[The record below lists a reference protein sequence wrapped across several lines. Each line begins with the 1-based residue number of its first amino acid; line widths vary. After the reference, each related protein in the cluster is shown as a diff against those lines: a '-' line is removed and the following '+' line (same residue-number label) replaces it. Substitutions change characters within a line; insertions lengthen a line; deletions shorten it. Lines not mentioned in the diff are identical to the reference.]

1 MFSVRLVT
9 ADSYQAQPL
18 PQLDPTFSVFRGTE
32 IKNVPVIRIFGTTP
46 TGEKTCL
53 HVHGVFP
60 YLYVPYTGEENEDR
74 LAYRLA
80 ASLDAAI
87 NISLGSANS
96 TSQHVYQIQRVAGIP
111 FYGYHKREHQ
121 FFKISF
127 YNPAIMK
134 KAADLLQT
142 GAVLG
147 QSLQPHEAHLNYTL
161 QFMIDYNLYGMSFI
175 NLSSVKHR
183 RGNESSVDMITS
195 YDSVIT
201 PVDPVEYLPVN
212 VLRQSICELEIDA
225 IATDILN
232 REDLA
237 KGIELNPGLSAIWN
251 EERERRRQVGLGGGD
266 SQLVNPKSPQ
276 RPPFRPTDSDLYQE
290 QRLARRLLMISQ
302 CDESTLSMST
312 NPTPYPAE
320 VTQGDVILNASNFG
334 SLSVPTSDKTQRPN
348 ETLSLSSLG
357 STQSSQTSHECS
369 VLDSDDL
376 PLVELLENLAR
387 EADTKDSVD
396 EDSMLGTQMSSL
408 NPEEDKSDDD
418 SGTNDDLN
426 LTCLE
431 LDSWSSWEGVKKPAN
446 QNSHKLSPPED
457 DMDSTLLNALLAAGM
472 DSDTSSKS
480 LESSVPQ
487 LDGAGDFCSSLLDS
501 EEEENIEME
510 MGTTS
515 QLSHSSPVCNQSTT
529 NSSLSPS
536 ISSSSSEETS
546 QCSWN
551 LKYPP
556 TEYERLSED
565 FVDDIENIMQENIL
579 MEMNFT
585 NDEEILAGGSLVD
598 DEIPIER
605 VLNGDPCFTE
615 TAELDK
621 SDLTELHDQYVSLLD
636 RQLLTDIYK
645 KSQNLDII
653 NNSGSEDT
661 ENSQVVSE
669 SSGFP
674 SNVSVIH
681 NSQESVVKHCNQNLT
696 IDVTAVDENNKK
708 ITRHTSDSSD
718 YNCNV
723 ATWEELHDYLP
734 MGVIKRK
741 CTQKVRNQIVNR
753 KKIKAAL
760 CDAPGCNNVSD
771 IPAEIVEANAT
782 SSSIIQSN
790 PVRENIMDA
799 RVFPSAQYS
808 SYLLSENETLVAPIL
823 ADFEELAEPLSPTND
838 TGRASDYCSDRS
850 HRGTI
855 FGEDHHRHC
864 IYSFNHRKFVQD
876 YVFTANEIWV
886 IEKRKRGNYCK
897 SNSIISDLC
906 NKECR
911 LPYVPLEKM
920 TIEEEN
926 GSHEDQ
932 NIVVAESEILNS
944 ISSTLD
950 NSPKEPLNY
959 GTMGAVSIESEN
971 DTKDKGRNTFTR
983 ITRQSERNFV
993 QSQSSTE
1000 SGDGPVIIR
1009 RVFEEKTS
1017 GSTCV
1022 KKRKIILKV
1031 GSNTDSQS
1039 DDSRVEDN
1047 SDVLLKMKRKV
1058 RRARTKV
1065 PESHSNIDNTQLLF
1079 DERNT
1084 SIPVTELQCINEEST
1099 VNTMSGSSNIPRL
1112 ICNIKTKRIGIKWLL
1127 SLASKCPSK
1136 IINQRLQ
1143 STLSRPRP
1151 QIRKMETITQ
1161 RYKLR
1166 VRGRE
1171 LEEGSIL
1178 PTVED
1183 EKVGITSSLV
1193 TSAIEA
1199 NNSPENCDSIRSEDV
1214 AMVPLNSGISSSLES
1229 KNPVSNDSTASVYTT
1244 TVAEVNLYSGKD
1256 YTIDAVSQEMPQ
1268 VLFAEDSNQSF
1279 NESTMNV
1286 MSLKRSADEIQ
1297 GNSTVDQS
1305 DNSSVKSFEGDEY
1318 SDHESGILS
1327 MVDDSGSNGTM
1338 NNDVV
1343 GDSGNSPSS
1352 FRALF
1357 INELQKSKRCERCER
1372 CDCNS
1377 YMNMLTK
1384 SSDTLRTGSLRSE
1397 KIFLQEEKMS
1407 LVTKS
1412 IYRIMGDDANVN
1424 VNSARENIRVENN
1437 FDSEDDT
1444 LKDVSDKNLDSDYTV
1459 GKPLRSTPKSSPK
1472 KISILKRI
1480 YSSNSESLHNDESSD
1495 CRGKIVDGNCE
1506 ILESDKITSIRGGAS
1521 DIDSVELHSNLSAV
1535 DEYKILS
1542 EVGTGNGGILSEEMG
1557 EREKWLKSG
1566 SSGQR
1571 EPYLEVVLEEDN
1583 NVELVMGN
1591 GNEGNSGKTLSC
1603 TETGA
1608 PLRFNGECGGDS
1620 KTTSTAVL
1628 LADYNYKSGEGTNG
1642 DIVGDVKQES
1652 SSLRI
1657 LSGEFRNDEEIIPNS
1672 VSIADNRYKQL
1683 LAIRQ
1688 KKILGDIPERDGKI
1702 VAIRSSELIDIDE
1715 NTRDTFILDG
1725 ENDGIDTCLQ
1735 NCVRSAEELSIA
1747 DTIIMEPSPD
1757 NSRDN
1762 NDKPLL
1768 DDGNTA
1774 DERSCVME
1782 DKQLSEDAITRDFN
1796 GSGNSLSGVDK
1807 NSTDA
1812 KSIDEKGEE
1821 NGVESRRIGSDE
1833 ITAVVVNDGVAKLL
1847 NKKPGDDEECSAL
1860 SCETVDYIEE
1870 IVIIEFGDNDNL
1882 SKGHSTGEIRE
1893 ANAKGEKAVGD
1904 IDKNIISN
1912 MKIVFGE
1919 VCPEVDDPSGGQSI
1933 VESKFEPGR
1942 NGDDHSF
1949 EDQPIIKESGVVVGQ
1964 LDEPQRSVKVPGA
1977 DADDYLEV
1985 LPPFEGQHNEN
1996 NCIIFE
2002 ETAGEIITSTATSEV
2017 HPPTEMTAA
2026 SVVEDLP
2033 SNLQKVT
2040 AKIRQLNDSRDNTE
2054 DIEFLSS
2061 PETFEDE
2068 TIIVIINN
2076 LDDDEEVE
2084 EVPSSDSNNLLP
2096 MSVSVNDGTVST
2108 NLPERTEDLSPPINR
2123 IEHSLV
2129 TLNDEV
2135 ITLSTDLPTT
2145 QMPVSSTKCPRS
2157 FVKLERL
2164 NPDIVAKYLKSN
2176 TKRSNKN
2183 IENVIVKKEVTF
2195 SPEIL
2200 YFGSNEKK
2208 ILKNYSDDELN
2219 RNSKSTS
2226 NPDGLSS
2233 QNSSI
2238 KLSLKINRS
2247 KVDTKYPRKCPLA
2260 PSAKKPLRDRENN
2273 DSKMHKRPKL
2283 SDDSQELNKSEMSES
2298 SDDTPEIIYDSTS
2311 AIGSENN
2318 KQLFLEQKTF
2328 LKEKQSQESNFK
2340 LEIIEDPAVG
2350 CEISQAIYESIPE
2363 LIDEEKSEISPA
2375 SSLEVESSVSLPK
2388 LEFTRLSKMP
2398 SKQSRSPTSPSP
2410 SASSIVSSQ
2419 SLESSILNHLH
2430 LTQANRYVNS
2440 YVIQSAYRTK
2450 YHTVNVDKRLALTQI
2465 TTKDSKLRVRTNK
2478 EQFLVQLGLYPLN
2491 PDLEENWV
2499 KEESH
2504 VSYIQRQQPKV
2515 VLHRLNAP
2523 TLKRYGYSHRFKSN
2537 KFGKRFLNGN
2547 DFRIPA
2553 YDGPAD
2559 LTSSESDTS
2568 DNDGD
2573 VTVINREKRVCAYK
2587 SVRNKEI
2594 LATPK
2599 KRKHTDTPENGSPLA
2614 AKYLRSTPTRTPSRP
2629 SMLKSPGRLS
2639 GNYTPLKIIVTS
2651 PKVRREAPDTTELL
2665 KIDADAAANSS
2676 GSDTPRMREHGLHEN
2691 LLRGRITEA
2700 TPIQKSGSDRKV
2712 ELTSIEKSSRN
2723 DTSGIVRRTSENNN
2737 VDTVQEI
2744 LSDNDQDVS
2753 KEINVRKNLFTTHH
2767 STVLQNINFSPKP
2780 STSRNVEIHVEDI
2793 ARENEDEGET
2803 TVRENLVFDDE
2814 EDEFRLKYST
2824 LDETI
2829 IGENEEERATQTEY
2843 ELEDNLCDMTF
2854 TEYICS
2860 QQLKTTA
2867 ALSERS
2873 CSESQGDAKKAI
2885 KIIPRYGPP
2894 SAERVRSTMVNYGIP
2909 TCRNPQAFFSKQAD
2923 APGPQELAH
2932 QVLKVPGK
2940 SLVDVTPFKSSME
2953 EITGLNRWRRM
2964 KINEFHPSRGKIQ
2977 ASSIRQSLAGHRS
2990 IVITPLLLPPSVKA
3004 VKTWIKAREYLKRQ
3018 RNEERSNIDEE
3029 KNQQPEQTNQQLETN
3044 TENQKKNKCE
3054 NIVSDENTS
3063 DSSDSSIVGPSPEK
3077 IIHSNSLRLLG
3088 RTPRNSQ
3095 VGNLLTST
3103 LKPCLLKPS
3112 TETEKSIDSKNS
3124 SSSGTSDRLSDKL
3137 SDKSLNPSVM
3147 SMLEKSKLFKSQT
3160 SRNLGISCGQIECVS
3175 ESMRSDVENENMQ
3188 NAKAVTTYQYITL
3201 MCVEVHV
3208 TTRGDLLPDPDHDP
3222 VSAIFYAIHSDV
3234 PPDSKIKSL
3243 IHGVI
3248 AIAPEGANKM
3258 AYTYGCDVPLDIT
3271 LVPDESSLFEAFVKL
3286 VIKTDPEIFI
3296 GWELEALSWGYIF
3309 QRATTFGI
3317 NLNKKISR
3325 IPGIQCKWETT
3336 TPDLDALGEIK
3347 LPGRIVLD
3355 IWRIMRHEM
3364 ALLNY
3369 SFENVIYHVMNE
3381 RISCPG
3387 FRTLTEW
3394 WNRDNINGR
3403 WRVVQHY
3410 GVRVLGVL
3418 RILEQLDIIGRTSEH
3433 ARLFGI
3439 QFYEVFTRGSQ
3450 FRVESIMLRLAKPLN
3465 YIAVSPSPQ
3474 QRAAMRAME
3483 ALPLIMEPESI
3494 FYNDPVIVLDFQS
3507 LYPSIIIA
3515 HNYCFSTCLGRIE
3528 RIGQQCPYEFGASV
3542 LRVTKNTALKLQGK
3556 VNFAPCGVA
3565 FVKQDVRVGILPR
3578 MLTEILETR
3587 FMVKKAMKDHDKN
3600 DKTLQRVLH
3609 SRQLGLKFLANVTY
3623 GYTAANFTGRM
3634 PCMEVGDSVVS
3645 KAKETLER
3653 AIKLVESTAKWGVR
3667 VVYGDTDSLFIL
3679 APGKS
3684 KDDAFKIG
3692 YEIAEAVTADNPSPV
3707 KLKFEKVLFPTILQT
3722 KKRYCGYMYESPDQE
3737 KPTFLAKGIETV
3749 RRDGCPAVSK
3759 MLEKSLKIL
3768 FDTKDVSQ
3776 VKHYVVRQLDK
3787 ILRGTVSLQDL
3798 TFAKEFRGLRGYKER
3813 ACVPALELTRRLMK
3827 KDPRAL
3833 PRHSERVKYVIV
3845 AGAPN
3850 QALIH
3855 CVRSPW
3861 EVLNDPGLRPNA
3873 IYYITRVIIPP
3884 LNRCLNLMGVDVN
3897 TWYREMPHRHI
3908 LNNPIAV
3915 PSDKHKQT
3923 IFQYF
3928 GNIIC
3933 AACGQTS
3940 NKALCSDCQSRP
3952 SDTLVM
3958 LNEKLRWLERV
3969 YREITTVCQSCTG
3982 RGDYPEC
3989 VSLDCPI
3996 LYRRIEAHRQLSQGT
4011 QLEKIIHDGNIDF

>member
-32 IKNVPVIRIFGTTP
+32 IKNVPVIRVFGTTP

-96 TSQHVYQIQRVAGIP
+96 TTQHVYQIQRVAGIP

-161 QFMIDYNLYGMSFI
+161 QFMMDYNLYGMSFI

-183 RGNESSVDMITS
+183 RGNEPSGDVITS

-201 PVDPVEYLPVN
+201 PVDNVEYLPVN

-225 IATDILN
+225 IASDILN

-266 SQLVNPKSPQ
+266 SQIVNPKSPQ

-387 EADTKDSVD
+387 DSDTKDSVD
-396 EDSMLGTQMSSL
+396 EDSMLGTQLSSL
-408 NPEEDKSDDD
+408 NPDEEKSDDD
-418 SGTNDDLN
+418 SCTNEDLN

-431 LDSWSSWEGVKKPAN
+431 LDSWSSWEGARKPSTL
-446 QNSHKLSPPED
+446 NSPHKSSLTDD
-457 DMDSTLLNALLAAGM
+457 DMDSTLLGALLAAGI
-472 DSDTSSKS
+472 DSDASPKT

-501 EEEENIEME
+501 EEEENMQMEME
-510 MGTTS
+510 NTS
-515 QLSHSSPVCNQSTT
+515 QLAKTSSACNQSTT

-536 ISSSSSEETS
+536 TSSSSSEGTS
-546 QCSWN
+546 QSSWS
-551 LKYPP
+551 LKYTPID
-556 TEYERLSED
+556 YEHLPDD

-585 NDEEILAGGSLVD
+585 SGEEILAGGGLVD

-636 RQLLTDIYK
+636 RQLLPEIYEN
-645 KSQNLDII
+645 SQNLDLI
-653 NNSGSEDT
+653 NNSGSEEAD
-661 ENSQVVSE
+661 NCQVGNE
-669 SSGFP
+669 ASGFSP
-674 SNVSVIH
+674 NESVTH
-681 NSQESVVKHCNQNLT
+681 NSQEPVVEHCKQNSG
-696 IDVTAVDENNKK
+696 IDVNAVDDKSEQVN
-708 ITRHTSDSSD
+708 RHISDSSD

-734 MGVIKRK
+734 KGIIKRK
-741 CTQKVRNQIVNR
+741 CTQKVNNQVVER
-753 KKIKAAL
+753 RKIKAAK
-760 CDAPGCNNVSD
+760 CEVSGSNDVCEPPG
-771 IPAEIVEANAT
+771 ETVEGNT
-782 SSSIIQSN
+782 SGSSIIQVN
-790 PVRENIMDA
+790 QVRENIMDV
-799 RVFPSAQYS
+799 RVFPGVQYS
-808 SYLLSENETLVAPIL
+808 SYLLGENETLVTPIL
-823 ADFEELAEPLSPTND
+823 ADFEELTEPLSPPND
-838 TGRASDYCSDRS
+838 TDTTSDYCSDRS
-850 HRGTI
+850 HRGVI
-855 FGEDHHRHC
+855 FGEDQHRHC
-864 IYSFNHRKFVQD
+864 VYSFNHRKFVQD
-876 YVFTANEIWV
+876 YVFTSNEIWV
-886 IEKRKRGNYCK
+886 IEKRKRGK
-897 SNSIISDLC
+897 AGSAITSELC
-906 NKECR
+906 NRECR
-911 LPYVPLEKM
+911 LPYVPLEKIN
-920 TIEEEN
+920 IEE
-926 GSHEDQ
+926 GSCSQEDQ
-932 NIVVAESEILNS
+932 NIEAVENVILNS

-950 NSPKEPLNY
+950 NSPKEPDY
-959 GTMGAVSIESEN
+959 GTTGALSIDLER
-971 DTKDKGRNTFTR
+971 DTKEERNTFTR

-1039 DDSRVEDN
+1039 DDSRVEDR
-1047 SDVLLKMKRKV
+1047 SKVPLKTRRKV
-1058 RRARTKV
+1058 RRAKTKV
-1065 PESHSNIDNTQLLF
+1065 PESHSNVENSPLLF
-1079 DERNT
+1079 DEKNP
-1084 SIPVTELQCINEEST
+1084 SIPVATLQCIKEAFTESEPT
-1099 VNTMSGSSNIPRL
+1099 EAASRPR
-1112 ICNIKTKRIGIKWLL
+1112 IMCSIKTKRIGMKWLL
-1127 SLASKCPSK
+1127 SMTSKYPSK
-1136 IINQRLQ
+1136 ISNQVVQ
-1143 STLSRPRP
+1143 SKLSAPQP

-1166 VRGRE
+1166 VRRGEHEGR
-1171 LEEGSIL
+1171 SIV
-1178 PTVED
+1178 PTVKD
-1183 EKVGITSSLV
+1183 EKVEGTSSLV
-1193 TSAIEA
+1193 TPAVEL
-1199 NNSPENCDSIRSEDV
+1199 NNSPKLAGGIQGEDV
-1214 AMVPLNSGISSSLES
+1214 AMVPENDAISSSS
-1229 KNPVSNDSTASVYTT
+1229 GDKNSQSEDDTTPVYTN

-1268 VLFAEDSNQSF
+1268 VLFAEDSNPSF
-1279 NESTMNV
+1279 NESTMNM
-1286 MSLKRSADEIQ
+1286 MSLKRSVDEIEAIP
-1297 GNSTVDQS
+1297 TADQS

-1327 MVDDSGSNGTM
+1327 MVDDSGSNGTV
-1338 NNDVV
+1338 NNDVA

-1384 SSDTLRTGSLRSE
+1384 SGDTPRTGALRSE
-1397 KIFLQEEKMS
+1397 KIYLQEEKMS

-1412 IYRIMGDDANVN
+1412 IYRLIGDDADVN
-1424 VNSARENIRVENN
+1424 TNAGREIARVENH

-1444 LKDVSDKNLDSDYTV
+1444 LKDVSDKNLDSDYT
-1459 GKPLRSTPKSSPK
+1459 GEERLSSTPKSSPK
-1472 KISILKRI
+1472 KISILRRI
-1480 YSSNSESLHNDESSD
+1480 YSSNSESLHNDEASD
-1495 CRGKIVDGNCE
+1495 CEGKIGERMETVVGNSG
-1506 ILESDKITSIRGGAS
+1506 ILGDEKMRNIGAGAS
-1521 DIDSVELHSNLSAV
+1521 DTDSAELDSNLSVV
-1535 DEYKILS
+1535 DEYKTLA
-1542 EVGTGNGGILSEEMG
+1542 EGDAVDAGILSEGVGG
-1557 EREKWLKSG
+1557 EEKWLKSG
-1566 SSGQR
+1566 SQGQR
-1571 EPYLEVVLEEDN
+1571 ESYLEVVLEEDN
-1583 NVELVMGN
+1583 NVELVMGD
-1591 GNEGNSGKTLSC
+1591 GDEGNSEKTLSC
-1603 TETGA
+1603 TETRA
-1608 PLRFNGECGGDS
+1608 RARFNGECGGDS

-1642 DIVGDVKQES
+1642 DIVGDAAEG
-1652 SSLRI
+1652 SSLGI
-1657 LSGEFRNDEEIIPNS
+1657 KSGGFSDDEEIVPNS
-1672 VSIADNRYKQL
+1672 VSIEDDRYKQR
-1683 LAIRQ
+1683 LAISQR
-1688 KKILGDIPERDGKI
+1688 KILEEMPERNRAI

-1715 NTRDTFILDG
+1715 NTRDTFILDTG
-1725 ENDGIDTCLQ
+1725 NDGIETCLQ
-1735 NCVRSAEELSIA
+1735 SCVRSAEELSIA

-1768 DDGNTA
+1768 DDGSMV

-1782 DKQLSEDAITRDFN
+1782 DKQLSEDAITGDFN
-1796 GSGNSLSGVDK
+1796 GSGNSVSGVDK

-1812 KSIDEKGEE
+1812 KSIDENGEE
-1821 NGVESRRIGSDE
+1821 VGVENGGIGSDE
-1833 ITAVVVNDGVAKLL
+1833 ITVVEENAGSGNFSGKNTGSDGEFSELR
-1847 NKKPGDDEECSAL
+1847 
-1860 SCETVDYIEE
+1860 CETVDYIEE
-1870 IVIIEFGDNDNL
+1870 IVIIEEIGECGRMTRDDDDL
-1882 SKGHSTGEIRE
+1882 AEGHSTGVIGGEEEGQRE
-1893 ANAKGEKAVGD
+1893 KVVVDDNDASEVFPD
-1904 IDKNIISN
+1904 IERA
-1912 MKIVFGE
+1912 GE
-1919 VCPEVDDPSGGQSI
+1919 VSLEVNDRRENHSIDDKSPEDRPTLEENAEV
-1933 VESKFEPGR
+1933 FEEP
-1942 NGDDHSF
+1942 
-1949 EDQPIIKESGVVVGQ
+1949 Q
-1964 LDEPQRSVKVPGA
+1964 EPQRGA
-1977 DADDYLEV
+1977 KMANDDDDDDDDDFCEV
-1985 LPPFEGQHNEN
+1985 LPTPEEQLNEN
-1996 NCIIFE
+1996 TSTVVIEVVGDVTPIAAPEVHSTTEAPATEDSPSPQRITE
-2002 ETAGEIITSTATSEV
+2002 ETRQVSDSLDDSE
-2017 HPPTEMTAA
+2017 E
-2026 SVVEDLP
+2026 
-2033 SNLQKVT
+2033 
-2040 AKIRQLNDSRDNTE
+2040 
-2054 DIEFLSS
+2054 IEFLSS
-2061 PETFEDE
+2061 PEPSEDE
-2068 TIIVIINN
+2068 TINVIINN
-2076 LDDDEEVE
+2076 LDHDEEVE
-2084 EVPSSDSNNLLP
+2084 EVSSSASNEIIPVPECQSL
-2096 MSVSVNDGTVST
+2096 NDVTVST
-2108 NLPERTEDLSPPINR
+2108 NPPEPTEDVIPLINR
-2123 IEHSLV
+2123 IKHSPE
-2129 TLNDEV
+2129 TLTNQF
-2135 ITLSTDLPTT
+2135 ITLPPDLPTT
-2145 QMPVSSTKCPRS
+2145 EVPVSPTKCPRL

-2164 NPDIVAKYLKSN
+2164 NPDLVTKYLKSN
-2176 TKRSNKN
+2176 SKRSN
-2183 IENVIVKKEVTF
+2183 EETVKMRIQKRVTF
-2195 SPEIL
+2195 SPVTS
-2200 YFGSNEKK
+2200 YFGSNETKP
-2208 ILKNYSDDELN
+2208 LKNSSEDGQTT
-2219 RNSKSTS
+2219 NSEITS
-2226 NPDGLSS
+2226 NTDGSAS
-2233 QNSSI
+2233 QNSSNEAPL
-2238 KLSLKINRS
+2238 KLTRS
-2247 KVDTKYPRKCPLA
+2247 RADTKYPGKCPLA
-2260 PSAKKPLRDRENN
+2260 PSARKTPKGLEEDEPK
-2273 DSKMHKRPKL
+2273 SHKRLKL
-2283 SDDSQELNKSEMSES
+2283 SDEPQESHEPNESQTSELSE
-2298 SDDTPEIIYDSTS
+2298 DVPEIVYDSTS
-2311 AIGSENN
+2311 AVDSEKN
-2318 KQLFLEQKTF
+2318 KQLNLVQRILQETLLE
-2328 LKEKQSQESNFK
+2328 EKLPEESNVEV
-2340 LEIIEDPAVG
+2340 EIFEDPPVAP
-2350 CEISQAIYESIPE
+2350 EIHRSIPE
-2363 LIDEEKSEISPA
+2363 KIPEPTPEA
-2375 SSLEVESSVSLPK
+2375 ESSVSPPASHIPR

-2398 SKQSRSPTSPSP
+2398 SKRPRSPLSSSP
-2410 SASSIVSSQ
+2410 SAVSIVSSQ
-2419 SLESSILNHLH
+2419 SLESSILNDFHPTH
-2430 LTQANRYVNS
+2430 ADRYVNT

-2450 YHTVNVDKRLALTQI
+2450 YHTVSVDKRLALTQI
-2465 TTKDSKLRVRTNK
+2465 TTKDSKLRVRTSK
-2478 EQFLVQLGLYPLN
+2478 ERFLVQLGLYPLN

-2499 KEESH
+2499 KEKSH

-2515 VLHRLNAP
+2515 LLHRLNAP
-2523 TLKRYGYSHRFKSN
+2523 TLKRYGYNHRFKSN
-2537 KFGKRFLNGN
+2537 RFGKRFLNTS
-2547 DFRIPA
+2547 DFKIPA

-2568 DNDGD
+2568 DNEGD
-2573 VTVINREKRVCAYK
+2573 ITVGDREKRVCTYR

-2599 KRKHTDTPENGSPLA
+2599 KRKHPDTSGDGSPVA
-2614 AKYLRSTPTRTPSRP
+2614 AKCLRSTPKRTPSRP

-2665 KIDADAAANSS
+2665 KIDADGAANSS
-2676 GSDTPRMREHGLHEN
+2676 GYCVTPRRGEHRLHEN
-2691 LLRGRITEA
+2691 LLRGRISQA
-2700 TPIQKSGSDRKV
+2700 TPIQRSGSDRKL
-2712 ELTSIEKSSRN
+2712 ELTSIEKSSRD
-2723 DTSGIVRRTSENNN
+2723 DTSGIVRRARENNS
-2737 VDTVQEI
+2737 VETERET
-2744 LSDNDQDVS
+2744 LSDIGEDVS
-2753 KEINVRKNLFTTHH
+2753 KEMNVRKNLFTVYE
-2767 STVLQNINFSPKP
+2767 STQLHDMNFSPKP
-2780 STSRNVEIHVEDI
+2780 STSGNVEIHGEDI
-2793 ARENEDEGET
+2793 VRGDEEERET
-2803 TVRENLVFDDE
+2803 TERENLLFDE
-2814 EDEFRLKYST
+2814 EEDDFRLKYST
-2824 LDETI
+2824 LDETML
-2829 IGENEEERATQTEY
+2829 GGNEGERAMQTEY
-2843 ELEDNLCDMTF
+2843 EVEDNLWNMTF
-2854 TEYICS
+2854 TQYICS
-2860 QQLKTTA
+2860 QQVKTTGSS
-2867 ALSERS
+2867 SERS
-2873 CSESQGDAKKAI
+2873 CSQALGDARKSI
-2885 KIIPRYGPP
+2885 KIIPRYNAP
-2894 SAERVRSTMVNYGIP
+2894 SVERVRGTMATYGIP

-2923 APGPQELAH
+2923 APGQKELAH
-2932 QVLKVPGK
+2932 RVLKVPGK
-2940 SLVDVTPFKSSME
+2940 GLVDVAPFKSSME
-2953 EITGLNRWRRM
+2953 GITGLNRWRRM
-2964 KINEFHPSRGKIQ
+2964 KINEFHPSKGKIQ

-2990 IVITPLLLPPSVKA
+2990 IVITPLLPPPSLKI
-3004 VKTWIKAREYLKRQ
+3004 VKTWIKARGYLKRQ
-3018 RNEERSNIDEE
+3018 RDEERRRREEE
-3029 KNQQPEQTNQQLETN
+3029 KNQQTEQINKELETN
-3044 TENQKKNKCE
+3044 TESQNKNKPVNAAE
-3054 NIVSDENTS
+3054 SDENTS

-3095 VGNLLTST
+3095 VERTLLTST
-3103 LKPCLLKPS
+3103 SRTCRLMASMEEEPS
-3112 TETEKSIDSKNS
+3112 MDSEKSS
-3124 SSSGTSDRLSDKL
+3124 S
-3137 SDKSLNPSVM
+3137 KSLNPSVM
-3147 SMLEKSKLFKSQT
+3147 SMLEKSKLFKTQT
-3160 SRNLGISCGQIECVS
+3160 SKHPGISCGQIECVS
-3175 ESMRSDVENENMQ
+3175 DSTRSDVENENMQ

-3222 VSAIFYAIHSDV
+3222 VSAIFYAIQCDV
-3234 PPDSKIKSL
+3234 PPESPMKSL
-3243 IHGVI
+3243 AHGVI
-3248 AIAPEGANKM
+3248 AVAPEGSTKM
-3258 AYTYGCDVPLDIT
+3258 GYTYGTEVPLDIT

-3286 VIKTDPEIFI
+3286 VIERDPEVFI

-3309 QRATTFGI
+3309 QRATTFGV
-3317 NLNKKISR
+3317 NLNKRISR

-3347 LPGRIVLD
+3347 LPGRVVLD

-3369 SFENVIYHVMNE
+3369 SFENVMYHVMNE

-3394 WNRDNINGR
+3394 WNRDDFSGR
-3403 WRVVQHY
+3403 WRVVEHY

-3465 YIAVSPSPQ
+3465 YIPVSPSPQ

-3494 FYNDPVIVLDFQS
+3494 FYSDPVIVLDFQS

-3528 RIGQQCPYEFGASV
+3528 RIGQQCPFEFGASV

-3565 FVKQDVRVGILPR
+3565 FVKPEVRVGILSR

-3653 AIKLVESTAKWGVR
+3653 AIKLVESTTKWGAR

-3684 KDDAFKIG
+3684 KDEAFKIG
-3692 YEIAEAVTADNPSPV
+3692 YEMAEAVTADNPSPI

-3759 MLEKSLKIL
+3759 ILEKSLKIL

-3776 VKHYVVRQLDK
+3776 VKQYVVRQLDK
-3787 ILRGTVSLQDL
+3787 VLRGKVSLQDL
-3798 TFAKEFRGLRGYKER
+3798 TFAKEFRGLRGYRER

-3833 PRHSERVKYVIV
+3833 PRHNERVKYVIV

-3873 IYYITRVIIPP
+3873 VYYITRVIIPP

-3908 LNNPIAV
+3908 LDNPIAV
-3915 PSDKHKQT
+3915 PSDKQKQT

-3928 GNIIC
+3928 GNIVC

-3969 YREITTVCQSCTG
+3969 CEQVTSICQSCTG
-3982 RGDYPEC
+3982 RGDTPEC
-3989 VSLDCPI
+3989 VSLDCPV
-3996 LYRRIEAHRQLSQGT
+3996 LYRRAQAQRELTQGA
-4011 QLEKIIHDGNIDF
+4011 QLEKIIKDQHIDF